1 MSKIE
6 FIALWVV
13 TYLLAAAMIA
23 VTSLFIAIPVF
34 FLWNWLM
41 PSIFGIKLITFWQ
54 AYGITLLSGLLF
66 GRLYNTKTTTEEK

>member
-1 MSKIE
+1 MSKIKI
-6 FIALWVV
+6 IAFWVV
-13 TYLLAAAMIA
+13 AYLLAAVIIA

-54 AYGITLLSGLLF
+54 AYGITLLTGLLF
-66 GRLYNTKTTTEEK
+66 GRLSNTKTTTEEK